1 MGNKQKE
8 WYTVAILLEY
18 YGVQIGDCG
27 EDIDGYYKFRFSVPE
42 SSTVN
47 SENEE
52 IDKLIKTSSGLMAIA
67 KHYTLECLMSICD
80 KEEEEKYYKSFLNEH
95 VKFLAKVRTGEVWT
109 EEMGKARVEELVKQI
124 KEASEY
130 MEV

>member
-1 MGNKQKE
+1 MDNIFKNSLKI
-8 WYTVAILLEY
+8 AMLLEY
-18 YGVQIGDCG
+18 YGVRFDNCG

-47 SENEE
+47 SENKE
-52 IDKLIKTSSGLMAIA
+52 LNTLLKTSTGIIAIT
-67 KHYTLECLMSICD
+67 KKYTEECLMMHIKD
-80 KEEEEKYYKSFLNEH
+80 DDEEFKSFLAEH
-95 VKFLAKVRTGEVWT
+95 VKFFAKVRTGEVWT

-130 MEV
+130 TEV